1 MALDSS
7 DLWQF
12 AKRCARGLLGVV
24 SQVLAPTY
32 SIELHEPDGVQ
43 LVLLSDGREVVVNK
57 RFRTVKCRG
66 DVLARFD
73 EIQSIELRC
82 QSDGDHGEA
91 YWVVRLRISWLSS
104 VQVGRTSDRVEA
116 SIVGARLSTFTGKR
130 VVA

>member
-1 MALDSS
+1 M
-7 DLWQF
+7 
-12 AKRCARGLLGVV
+12 V
-24 SQVLAPTY
+24 SQVLVPTY
-32 SIELHEPDGVQ
+32 SIELHEPDETR
-43 LVLLSDGREVVVNK
+43 LVLVSDGREVVVNK

-82 QSDGDHGEA
+82 QSDGDGPG

>member
-1 MALDSS
+1 MDAS
-7 DLWQF
+7 DLWQI
-12 AKRCARGLLGVV
+12 AKRSARGLLGMVR
-24 SQVLAPTY
+24 QVLVPTY
-32 SIELHEPDGVQ
+32 SIELHEPDETR
-43 LVLLSDGREVVVNK
+43 LVLVSGGREVVINK
-57 RFRTVKCRG
+57 RFRTIKCRG

-82 QSDGDHGEA
+82 QSDDDGPA
-91 YWVVRLRISWLSS
+91 YWIVRLRISWLSS